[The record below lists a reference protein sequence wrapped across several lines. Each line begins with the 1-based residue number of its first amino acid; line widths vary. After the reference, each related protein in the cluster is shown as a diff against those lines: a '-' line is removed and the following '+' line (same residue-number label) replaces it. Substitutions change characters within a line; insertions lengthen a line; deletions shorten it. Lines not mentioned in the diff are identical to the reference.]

1 MTWGSLMK
9 EEKSGRGTCPMLACG
24 RELGQVKLAIS

>member
-1 MTWGSLMK
+1 MVWGSLMK
-9 EEKSGRGTCPMLACG
+9 EEKSGRGPYPMLAYR